1 MGAART
7 SGGRA
12 SKSEGQISLACGPGR
27 RAEKIAAA
35 FGLTTVPAQAG
46 DTSKMQV
53 EFCRVNDAQR
63 IWGLKR
69 GLVYRK
75 IKDRTIRSLNLRERG
90 RKFGVRLLLV
100 ESIRSWL
107 MSELEAQEAHAT
119 VGK

>member
-1 MGAART
+1 M
-7 SGGRA
+7 
-12 SKSEGQISLACGPGR
+12 
-27 RAEKIAAA
+27 
-35 FGLTTVPAQAG
+35 
-46 DTSKMQV
+46 
-53 EFCRVNDAQR
+53 NDAQR
-63 IWGLKR
+63 LWGLKR

-107 MSELEAQEAHAT
+107 LSELAAQEAHAT